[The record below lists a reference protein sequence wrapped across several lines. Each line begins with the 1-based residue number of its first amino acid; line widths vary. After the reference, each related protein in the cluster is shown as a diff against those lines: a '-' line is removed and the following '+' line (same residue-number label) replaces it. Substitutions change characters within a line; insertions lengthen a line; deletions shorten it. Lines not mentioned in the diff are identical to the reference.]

1 MNTKN
6 TRPGK
11 YRSGKTRSR
20 KKKTG
25 KFQLPNLNL
34 DKYLSGN
41 IRLGNLVL
49 PKKTLL
55 IIGLAVILLVGI
67 LLIALIPSCSN
78 NAAVVTPGASVPADF
93 DPTPAGTVLLNANA
107 AVEITYNASEQVVAI
122 LGADANGEALVSAQG
137 DVTGRDITD
146 VTKAII
152 QAAIDKGYPV
162 AGQHAIV
169 LKQGRVS
176 LGEIFMQNLMVD
188 VQSAAGT
195 LPLVFIS
202 RTTLTSVGYIDLEGA
217 KSILIA
223 ALDLEEDTEI
233 EGDPE
238 PEKERYVLSY
248 QDGEAILHY
257 TVDAVTGTVAEAT
270 VADYDEDIVLGID
283 PEGTM
288 YDPKNPSP
296 EETEFGENPE
306 EETVPQDT
314 LETEEAHDEGFVTDE
329 T

>member
-11 YRSGKTRSR
+11 YRSGKPRSR
-20 KKKTG
+20 KRNSG
-25 KFQLPNLNL
+25 KFNFGSLNL
-34 DKYLSGN
+34 DKLLSGN
-41 IRLGNLVL
+41 IRLGSLVL

-55 IIGLAVILLVGI
+55 VIGLAVILLVGI
-67 LLIALIPSCSN
+67 LLIVLLPGRN
-78 NAAVVTPGASVPADF
+78 NAAVVTPAASLPADF
-93 DPTPAGTVLLNANA
+93 DPTPAGSVLLNANA

-122 LGADANGEALVSAQG
+122 LGADPNGEALVSAQG

-152 QAAIDKGYPV
+152 QAAITNGYPV
-162 AGQHAIV
+162 EGQHAIV

-176 LGEIFMQNLMVD
+176 LGEIFLQNLIVD
-188 VQSAAGT
+188 VQSVSGT

-202 RTTLTSVGYIDLEGA
+202 RTSLTSVGYIDLEGA
-217 KSILIA
+217 KSILIS
-223 ALDLEEDTEI
+223 ALGLDEDTEI
-233 EGDPE
+233 EGNPE
-238 PEKERYVLSY
+238 PEEERYVLSY
-248 QDGEAILHY
+248 QDGEATLHY

-270 VADYDEDIVLGID
+270 VADYDENIVLGID

-306 EETVPQDT
+306 EDTVPQDT
-314 LETEEAHDEGFVTDE
+314 LETEEAHDEGFITDE